1 MGNCVDFNSLI
12 SILMKKNCML
22 CMVSQYHWL
31 LCAGGVG
38 KGDFGMSH
46 HLLVAKMGGG
56 TESLALNDKNWSVR
70 KWDLDGE

>member
-1 MGNCVDFNSLI
+1 
-12 SILMKKNCML
+12 
-22 CMVSQYHWL
+22 
-31 LCAGGVG
+31 
-38 KGDFGMSH
+38 MSH